1 MDLFEV
7 QFCLDTYPE
16 VGLLDHMRVLF
27 LVFRGT
33 FLLFTVVAAP
43 SYIGSPFS
51 FFSAPLPLAPISV
64 THPGPEGLETMLG
77 GVQAGGF
84 TRLLALFFISVLQT
98 AVGRG
103 RPPGVGVSLQVRLL
117 DPTAS
122 LHETGQEQLPH
133 LCPGSTHHAQHIT
146 QRVFPA
152 PCEAGRRQ
160 DPRCG
165 NLNPGAI

>member
-1 MDLFEV
+1 MDLFEL

-16 VGLLDHMRVLF
+16 VGLLDHVRVLF
-27 LVFRGT
+27 LVFRT
-33 FLLFTVVAAP
+33 P

-51 FFSAPLPLAPISV
+51 FFSAPLLVAPISV

-77 GVQAGGF
+77 GVQAGSSLDFWLCFSFLFSRQQSAEEG
-84 TRLLALFFISVLQT
+84 LLELELVFRSDFWTPPLQ
-98 AVGRG
+98 
-103 RPPGVGVSLQVRLL
+103 
-117 DPTAS
+117 

-133 LCPGSTHHAQHIT
+133 LRPGSTHHAQHIT